1 MMKPLS
7 EAILSPE
14 IEGALAVVGDAKRS
28 LAAAVEAAQANCD
41 HRFVSE
47 APWRSGGLPAMR
59 ICNHCRLIEEGSH
72 WSGGSV
78 WSRRD
83 YGKSDLGNITGRIVT
98 AVSRDEF
105 YDMRVSI

>member
-1 MMKPLS
+1 MKPLP
-7 EAILSPE
+7 EAILSTE
-14 IEGALAVVGDAKRS
+14 IEAALAVVGDAK
-28 LAAAVEAAQANCD
+28 LALGKTVESVQAKCD

-72 WSGGSV
+72 WSGGAT
-78 WSRRD
+78 WSRHD
-83 YGKSDLGNITGRIVT
+83 YGKSVLGNVTGRIVAT
-98 AVSRDEF
+98 VSRDDF